1 MHATKQAGQPNVS
14 GTRHCMKP
22 PRAGFKYPGSGLTLH
37 DGESGTLLRGAAL
50 VFALMAPGTVLAEGA
65 GADDSELTPTTFD
78 YSLTR
83 TLDRN
88 GLYALAQNS
97 DGATRGMSLA
107 AASTPGTPG
116 GEPETSGKAAS
127 GKIDLLP
134 AGEIVGFNFLLNSFD
149 YHFVDKA
156 VYGTTLHSVRDN
168 LSGKWVVDTDPF
180 AVNQFMHP
188 YQGSVYFGLAR
199 SSGNDYWE
207 SLGYTFGGSLL
218 WEIAGETGAPSINDL
233 VTTGFGGA
241 FLGEPLFRMA
251 SLLLEGGGE
260 RPGLWRE
267 LGAAIVSPSLG
278 FNRLAF
284 GDRFRS
290 VFDSRHPATY
300 SYIRLGWDMV
310 DGVFDE
316 ALSQKVKRDAASAD
330 FHMSYGL
337 PGKPGYRYTRPF
349 DYFDFEFT
357 ATTASS
363 FENIMSRGLLLGKE
377 YAVGDDYR
385 GIWGLYG
392 SYDCISPQIFR
403 ISSTA
408 LSLGTTAQWWL
419 ARSVALQGTALAGLG
434 YGAAGTIR
442 GSGERDYHYGAT
454 PQALLALRL
463 MFGKRAVL
471 DMTARSYYV
480 SDVASTEDNG
490 SERIFRGDA
499 AFTVR
504 VRGPHALTL
513 RYNESRRNAR
523 YPDLPSTQQSVK
535 TLSLLYTYY
544 FGGDKSG
551 AVEWRDAERLG
562 VARIRDSSL

>member
-1 MHATKQAGQPNVS
+1 MHTTRQARQPNVS
-14 GTRHCMKP
+14 GTQDFMKT
-22 PRAGFKYPGSGLTLH
+22 PRAMNKERGRGQILH
-37 DGESGTLLRGAAL
+37 DGELGMVLRGVAL
-50 VFALMAPGTVLAEGA
+50 VFALMAPGTFLAECA
-65 GADDSELTPTTFD
+65 KADDSEFVPAAFD
-78 YSLTR
+78 YSLPL
-83 TLDRN
+83 TLDRHEQ
-88 GLYALAQNS
+88 YFLAQQF
-97 DGATRGMSLA
+97 DGAVQTPFRA
-107 AASTPGTPG
+107 AAYSADADPM
-116 GEPETSGKAAS
+116 EPKRFGDAVAGKS
-127 GKIDLLP
+127 ELIP
-134 AGEIVGFNFLLNSFD
+134 AVEIVGFNLLLNRYNYYFI
-149 YHFVDKA
+149 DKA
-156 VYGTTLHSVRDN
+156 VYGTTLQSVRDN

-233 VTTGFGGA
+233 VTTGFGGT

-260 RPGLWRE
+260 SPGLWRE
-267 LGAAIVSPSLG
+267 LGAAAISPTLG

-284 GDRFRS
+284 GDRFHS

-300 SYIRLGWDMV
+300 SYIRLGWNKV
-310 DGVFDE
+310 DDVFDE
-316 ALSQKVKRDAASAD
+316 AVSQKVKRDAASSD

-349 DYFDFEFT
+349 DYFDFEFSANT
-357 ATTASS
+357 ANT

-392 SYDCISPQIFR
+392 SYDYISPQIFR
-403 ISSTA
+403 VSSTA
-408 LSLGTTAQWWL
+408 LSFGTTAQWWL
-419 ARSVALQGTALAGLG
+419 SRSVALQGTALAGLG
-434 YGAAGTIR
+434 YGAAGTIH

-463 MFGKRAVL
+463 MFGKRADL
-471 DMTARSYYV
+471 DLTARSYYV

-490 SERIFRGDA
+490 SERIFRADA
-499 AFTVR
+499 ALTVR
-504 VRGPHALTL
+504 VRGPHAITL
-513 RYNESRRNAR
+513 KYNDSRRNAS
-523 YPDLPSTQQSVK
+523 YPDMANAHQTVK

-551 AVEWRDAERLG
+551 AVEWRGADRF
-562 VARIRDSSL
+562 

>member
-1 MHATKQAGQPNVS
+1 
-14 GTRHCMKP
+14 
-22 PRAGFKYPGSGLTLH
+22 
-37 DGESGTLLRGAAL
+37 
-50 VFALMAPGTVLAEGA
+50 MAPGTVLAEGA
-65 GADDSELTPTTFD
+65 EADDSEFIPATFD
-78 YSLTR
+78 YSLPL
-83 TLDRN
+83 TLDRHEQ
-88 GLYALAQNS
+88 YFLAQNF
-97 DGATRGMSLA
+97 DAATHGLGHADATTADTNPQEPKRL
-107 AASTPGTPG
+107 GT
-116 GEPETSGKAAS
+116 KAAGTS
-127 GKIDLLP
+127 ELIP
-134 AGEIVGFNFLLNSFD
+134 AVEIVGFNLLLNRFN
-149 YHFVDKA
+149 YYFIDKA
-156 VYGTTLHSVRDN
+156 VYGSTLQSVRDN
-168 LSGKWVVDTDPF
+168 LSGRWVVDTDPF

-199 SSGNDYWE
+199 STGHDYWE

-233 VTTGFGGA
+233 VTTGFGGT

-251 SLLLEGGGE
+251 SLLLEGGGGGGGNA
-260 RPGLWRE
+260 PGVMRE
-267 LGAAIVSPSLG
+267 LGAAIISPSLG
-278 FNRLAF
+278 FTRLAF
-284 GDRFRS
+284 GNRFRS

-300 SYIRLGWDMV
+300 SYMRLGWDKV
-310 DGVFDE
+310 DNVFDE
-316 ALSQKVKRDAASAD
+316 AMSQKVKRHAVSAD

-357 ATTASS
+357 ANTATT
-363 FENIMSRGLLLGKE
+363 FENIMSRGLLVGKE

-392 SYDCISPQIFR
+392 TYDYISPQIFR
-403 ISSTA
+403 VSSTA

-419 ARSVALQGTALAGLG
+419 SPSVALQGTALAGLG
-434 YGAAGTIR
+434 YGAAGTIH
-442 GSGERDYHYGAT
+442 GLGERDYHYGAT
-454 PQALLALRL
+454 PQALLAFRL

-480 SDVASTEDNG
+480 SDVASTEDRG

-499 AFTVR
+499 ALTVR
-504 VRGPHALTL
+504 VRGPHAVTL

-523 YPDLPSTQQSVK
+523 YPDIADTQQTVK

-551 AVEWRDAERLG
+551 AVEWREAASLRPLK
-562 VARIRDSSL
+562 DSTP